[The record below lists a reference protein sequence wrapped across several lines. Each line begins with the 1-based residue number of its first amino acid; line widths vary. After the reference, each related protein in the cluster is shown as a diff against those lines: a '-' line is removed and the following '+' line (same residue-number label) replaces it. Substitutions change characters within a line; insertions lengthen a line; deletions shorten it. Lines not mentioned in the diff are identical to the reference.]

1 MLTKK
6 LQKVDQQKIQKN
18 LKSKAYESSTYVNN
32 VPRTQKN
39 KKINIK
45 SFHIIKV
52 IRYEQN
58 FLREIIFG
66 LTIFSFS
73 DKKQKKIIS
82 KIVK

>member
-1 MLTKK
+1 MNKVPMLIMYLGHK
-6 LQKVDQQKIQKN
+6 
-18 LKSKAYESSTYVNN
+18 
-32 VPRTQKN
+32 KN

-73 DKKQKKIIS
+73 DKKTEKDNLKNS
-82 KIVK
+82 EVKL